1 MDVKELKE
9 RKKAL
14 KLTTA
19 QLAFI
24 AELPIGTVSKIMT
37 GETRNPSYVTIEKLD
52 KALAHE
58 EMLARVH
65 AYVEELMAY
74 IHEHP
79 EESVDQI
86 RFERQYRKAHNL
98 DNSPLPYAMPR
109 TTQNNALDTEL
120 FHDSRVN
127 EEICAQLGES
137 RWIELMDGRLIINEM
152 PDMNHQIIVQKLGK
166 FIDAFIDNNIGKCK
180 MFNVGINVFLDED
193 DYTLVIPDI
202 VVLCDQ
208 SKLGQK
214 GIIGAPDWVI
224 EVISPSTR
232 SYDYNRKMHKYM
244 ATGVR
249 EYWIIDPLKEKVIT
263 YVEGETLMAHVYDF
277 TESVPVYIYG
287 GKLQICIS
295 EL

>member
-1 MDVKELKE
+1 MSEQSD
-9 RKKAL
+9 
-14 KLTTA
+14 
-19 QLAFI
+19 FI
-24 AELPIGTVSKIMT
+24 K
-37 GETRNPSYVTIEKLD
+37 R
-52 KALAHE
+52 
-58 EMLARVH
+58 
-65 AYVEELMAY
+65 
-74 IHEHP
+74 
-79 EESVDQI
+79 
-86 RFERQYRKAHNL
+86 
-98 DNSPLPYAMPR
+98 
-109 TTQNNALDTEL
+109 
-120 FHDSRVN
+120 
-127 EEICAQLGES
+127 
-137 RWIELMDGRLIINEM
+137 INELNELAADQENVIFEDQLYDIF
-152 PDMNHQIIVQKLGK
+152 PEVK
-166 FIDAFIDNNIGKCK
+166 DNEASRQVI
-180 MFNVGINVFLDED
+180 LDED